1 MSTNVQ
7 DEDDLCPEH
16 FPDPRTRGFDSASA
30 SDDLPPEE
38 ACNNQCVKFYNELNE
53 LDVQEV
59 VLMSLRCFTCFLCLV
74 GLMTV
79 LIHIFRGNRLKSWPL
94 YLVVVITIF
103 VWIGLSLYQQYIEK
117 HFVCQPQNR
126 LYYNDNIV
134 YYNLIQNLLHGFSLF
149 LVVLL
154 LAHLSDRQH
163 RSHWMGLIAIVI
175 LVPLIYSIGVL
186 IRDLKVEHDFHQPW
200 DWYVNLA
207 TQSLQFFLYN
217 IITTILLFIMS
228 RSICTSTLYGS
239 YSEQR
244 SQAVICIA
252 RWTYVFFLLH
262 NFTACAL
269 YITRVFVYLDNGG
282 QLTWETDFE
291 TREMMNKLLGGLD
304 EATYFVIVLAVPL
317 SYCFGACIFGN
328 SRDTVDMEMKQVDKI
343 YTDVWTT
350 PSARN
355 TTTTTNTNGSKV
367 ISSPTGTQMTST
379 NISSSNSSGNTASSN
394 FLVTRI

>member
-7 DEDDLCPEH
+7 DDDDLCPEH
-16 FPDPRTRGFDSASA
+16 FPDPRTRGFDSA

-175 LVPLIYSIGVL
+175 LVPLIYSIGIFNQVTKNLFTGQLGFIHLVL
-186 IRDLKVEHDFHQPW
+186 IF
-200 DWYVNLA
+200 
-207 TQSLQFFLYN
+207 S
-217 IITTILLFIMS
+217 LLFQV
-228 RSICTSTLYGS
+228 CS
-239 YSEQR
+239 YE
-244 SQAVICIA
+244 I
-252 RWTYVFFLLH
+252 
-262 NFTACAL
+262 
-269 YITRVFVYLDNGG
+269 
-282 QLTWETDFE
+282 
-291 TREMMNKLLGGLD
+291 
-304 EATYFVIVLAVPL
+304 
-317 SYCFGACIFGN
+317 
-328 SRDTVDMEMKQVDKI
+328 
-343 YTDVWTT
+343 
-350 PSARN
+350 
-355 TTTTTNTNGSKV
+355 
-367 ISSPTGTQMTST
+367 
-379 NISSSNSSGNTASSN
+379 
-394 FLVTRI
+394 